1 MPAPLA
7 EEASPQ
13 ASDCFEGCFQGY
25 SVVRCEID
33 GGVVFLGKHAV
44 HGMVG
49 SVKTPLLRGY
59 VVEWMRLRCGSRIES
74 EMVPFI
80 DGGAG
85 EAGVR

>member
-1 MPAPLA
+1 MPALLA

-44 HGMVG
+44 PGMV
-49 SVKTPLLRGY
+49 RG
-59 VVEWMRLRCGSRIES
+59 
-74 EMVPFI
+74 
-80 DGGAG
+80 G
-85 EAGVR
+85 ENTLASGVCCRMDAATLWFKD